1 MRYDACVTQY
11 LDWLVHFVWE
21 DKNLNNI
28 RYHMLF
34 TFLFNDP
41 FVPTVIQDEARA
53 SDALAMRRR
62 FADETGITDIK
73 DISTGAN
80 MLEMMVALAYRM
92 ENSIMSDDDY
102 GDRTGQWFWEMVCS
116 LGLNHMSDNSFDAEK
131 ARAVM
136 DRFDARGYSYNGEG
150 GLFCIPKEYITDPNF
165 DMRKLDIWYQMH
177 AYIHTVLSNNQI

>member
-21 DKNLNNI
+21 DKNLNNV

-34 TFLFNDP
+34 TFLFNEP

-73 DISTGAN
+73 DISAGAN

-92 ENSIMSDDDY
+92 EDSIMSDDDY

-116 LGLNHMSDNSFDAEK
+116 LGLNNMSDNSFDAEK

-136 DRFDARGYSYNGEG
+136 DRFDARG
-150 GLFCIPKEYITDPNF
+150 
-165 DMRKLDIWYQMH
+165 
-177 AYIHTVLSNNQI
+177 